1 MKILKKIDIYIII
14 IIYNILMPGLFV
26 RIRRIKKEKAK
37 SNFINI
43 IIKYNNHKNK
53 IKYNN
58 HKNIKYKL

>member
-1 MKILKKIDIYIII
+1 
-14 IIYNILMPGLFV
+14 MPGLFV